1 MRNKLKEKQ
10 MQQGKCVRHINI
22 PGIMHRNFTLIELL
36 VVIAIIAILAAML
49 LPALNKARD
58 QALKTQC
65 ASNLRQL
72 GTGLKG
78 YLNDFADW
86 MPNTNGTSYEAG
98 SGHSGDYR
106 SVLRKYYLGGTQELW
121 KADNTQQECALE
133 HCGKDPGVLN
143 KQGEDARMSFSI
155 VSVIYPITPPAAGRI
170 IRNRVTAYRHPSG
183 TPMWWDNDFMTS
195 AGVYGEVKWWS
206 QALLYSRHG
215 RDLNFWFLDGHVA
228 SRSGIDKD
236 MLWAV
241 HSQSGKKID

>member
-22 PGIMHRNFTLIELL
+22 PGIMRRNFTLIELL

-78 YLNDFADW
+78 YLNDSADW
-86 MPNTNGTSYEAG
+86 MPDTNGTHYE
-98 SGHSGDYR
+98 SGMSHSGDYR
-106 SVLRKYYLGGTQELW
+106 IVLRKYYVGGNRGLW
-121 KADNTQQECALE
+121 NDDDTLAREAVE
-133 HCGKDPGVLN
+133 ECGKDIGLLDN
-143 KQGEDARMSFSI
+143 HTDARLSFSI
-155 VSVIYPITPPAAGRI
+155 VSVSYPFTAPAAERI

-183 TPMWWDNDFMTS
+183 TPMWWDNDFMKDATT
-195 AGVYGEVKWWS
+195 YGDTKWWS
-206 QALLYSRHG
+206 KALLYSRHG
-215 RDLNFWFLDGHVA
+215 RDLNFWFLDGHVSA
-228 SRSGIDKD
+228 KSGVTSD

>member
-1 MRNKLKEKQ
+1 MRNKVKNKE
-10 MQQGKCVRHINI
+10 MQQVKRARHINI
-22 PGIMHRNFTLIELL
+22 PGIMRRNFTLIELL

-86 MPNTNGTSYEAG
+86 MPNTNGTNYETG
-98 SGHSGDYR
+98 SSHSGDYR
-106 SVLRKYYLGGTQELW
+106 IVLRKYYLGGTQELW
-121 KADNTQQECALE
+121 KSDDMQQECVLE
-133 HCGKDPGVLN
+133 HCGKDIGILN
-143 KQGEDARMSFSI
+143 KQEDKVARMSFSI
-155 VSVIYPITPPAAGRI
+155 VSVIYPVTPPAAGRI

-183 TPMWWDNDFMTS
+183 TPMWWDNDFMTN

-206 QALLYSRHG
+206 QALLYS
-215 RDLNFWFLDGHVA
+215 LTA
-228 SRSGIDKD
+228 GI
-236 MLWAV
+236 
-241 HSQSGKKID
+241 